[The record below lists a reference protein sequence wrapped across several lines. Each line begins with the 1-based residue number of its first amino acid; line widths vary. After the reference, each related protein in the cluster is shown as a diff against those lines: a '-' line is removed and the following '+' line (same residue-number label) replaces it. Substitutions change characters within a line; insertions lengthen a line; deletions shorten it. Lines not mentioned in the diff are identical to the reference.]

1 MKVTLVQ
8 PNSASVIKAVLETTG
23 VPLGLAYLGAALR
36 EEHEVRIIDAL
47 TLDYDAEELKM
58 ELKKHEPDVVGITAT
73 TPAVYD
79 SYEVGRLAKG
89 LNPDVKTV
97 IGGPHVTFMAKET
110 LEDCPALDM
119 VVRNEGEL
127 TFKELLDAF
136 KKGTPLKNIAGI
148 SFRKE
153 GE

>member
-1 MKVTLVQ
+1 
-8 PNSASVIKAVLETTG
+8 
-23 VPLGLAYLGAALR
+23 
-36 EEHEVRIIDAL
+36 
-47 TLDYDAEELKM
+47 
-58 ELKKHEPDVVGITAT
+58 
-73 TPAVYD
+73 
-79 SYEVGRLAKG
+79 
-89 LNPDVKTV
+89 
-97 IGGPHVTFMAKET
+97 MAKET

-153 GE
+153 GEIKETEGRPFMKNLD